1 MITVG
6 MISLGCA
13 KNLVDSEVMLGLLA
27 QAGFRIT
34 PRRDEADVLVVNTC
48 GFIREAKEE
57 AIEAILEAAREKES
71 GRCRA
76 LVVAGCLAQRYREE
90 LKREIPEIDAVL
102 GTGEV
107 GRIAD
112 LVKQLLG
119 RGANGGTGGAGGGT
133 VNDEEEAPPGFLY
146 GSGVPRIRSTPPYTA
161 YLKIAEGCDNR
172 CSYCVIPYLRGPY
185 RSRPLEVVL
194 EEAESLA
201 AQGVKE
207 LILVAQDTT
216 LYGMDLYGRPRLPEL
231 LARLAAVRDLRWI
244 RVLYTYPARITGEL
258 AEVMAGEPKVCR
270 YLDLP
275 FQHGSDR
282 ILRAMN
288 RRGSRDEAMRLVEN
302 LRARLPGLAIRTSFI
317 VGFPGEEEG
326 DFQQLLDFMEKAR
339 FDHAGVFLYSREE
352 GTPAGYRSDQVP
364 EKLKCSRY
372 RRAMRVQ
379 RRISREINRSLVGSR
394 MEVLVEEIRGRGLVG
409 RGPRHAPGVDGV
421 VYLTNGRAVPGDFVS
436 ARLTGATDYDLRGE
450 VDVSQRQE

>member
-34 PRRDEADVLVVNTC
+34 SRRDEADVLVVNTC

-76 LVVAGCLAQRYREE
+76 LVVAGCLAQRYREK

-216 LYGMDLYGRPRLPEL
+216 WYGMDLYGRPR
-231 LARLAAVRDLRWI
+231 
-244 RVLYTYPARITGEL
+244 
-258 AEVMAGEPKVCR
+258 
-270 YLDLP
+270 
-275 FQHGSDR
+275 
-282 ILRAMN
+282 
-288 RRGSRDEAMRLVEN
+288 
-302 LRARLPGLAIRTSFI
+302 
-317 VGFPGEEEG
+317 
-326 DFQQLLDFMEKAR
+326 
-339 FDHAGVFLYSREE
+339 
-352 GTPAGYRSDQVP
+352 
-364 EKLKCSRY
+364 
-372 RRAMRVQ
+372 
-379 RRISREINRSLVGSR
+379 
-394 MEVLVEEIRGRGLVG
+394 
-409 RGPRHAPGVDGV
+409 
-421 VYLTNGRAVPGDFVS
+421 
-436 ARLTGATDYDLRGE
+436 DLRGE